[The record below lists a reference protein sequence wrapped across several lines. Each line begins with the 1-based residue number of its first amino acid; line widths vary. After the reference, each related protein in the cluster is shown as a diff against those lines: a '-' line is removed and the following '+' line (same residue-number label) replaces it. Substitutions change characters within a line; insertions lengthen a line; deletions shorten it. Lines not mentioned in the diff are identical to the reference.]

1 MEQTGYIYK
10 LECLEHFYYG
20 STTSELA
27 KRLYSHCQDGT
38 KNPRMSGNRL
48 YSHINSIGWKHA
60 KISLIEEIKFT
71 TKEQL
76 RRAENKYIVE
86 SLNNP
91 LCLNSNR
98 SIVTIEE
105 RKALVTERSKRIQT
119 VKHSQVVC
127 DCGMVTTIGRKQQ
140 HLNSVNHKLSVISN
154 VSQCNEINKAR
165 KEITGVVQ

>member
-86 SLNNP
+86 SLKNP

-98 SIVTIEE
+98 SIVTMEE
-105 RKALVTERSKRIQT
+105 RKALVSERSKRKQT
-119 VKHSQVVC
+119 AKHLQVVC
-127 DCGMVTTIGRKQQ
+127 DCGMVTTVGRKQQ
-140 HLNSVNHKLSVISN
+140 HLNSVNHKLSV
-154 VSQCNEINKAR
+154 EKIN
-165 KEITGVVQ
+165 IN

>member
-48 YSHINSIGWKHA
+48 YSHINSIGWKYA
-60 KISLIEEIKFT
+60 KISLVEEVKFT

-105 RKALVTERSKRIQT
+105 RKALVTERCKRIQT
-119 VKHSQVVC
+119 AKHLQVVC
-127 DCGMVTTIGRKQQ
+127 DCGMVITVGRKQQ
-140 HLNSVNHKLSVISN
+140 HLNSMNHKLFVGR
-154 VSQCNEINKAR
+154 INNDR
-165 KEITGVVQ
+165 